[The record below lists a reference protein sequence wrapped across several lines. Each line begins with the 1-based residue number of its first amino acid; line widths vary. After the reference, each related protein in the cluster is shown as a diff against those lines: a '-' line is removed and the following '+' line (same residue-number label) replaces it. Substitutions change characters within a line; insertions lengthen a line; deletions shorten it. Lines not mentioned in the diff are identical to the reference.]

1 MQRSELI
8 HLNSLENFNK
18 QWHFVDELIYLLK
31 ILLNIETKVILS
43 FWYIYILHF
52 LLNRWMWKLSA
63 SRHPVRQQSSPRWWT
78 DQCGRPTGWNL
89 SQRQWPS
96 PSPRNQEMVCISK
109 PHQTGHFLS
118 QSVIKSVKGRYLGV
132 SLTKRD

>member
-43 FWYIYILHF
+43 FWYIYIFYILYWTGECGNCRPVVIQSD
-52 LLNRWMWKLSA
+52 NRVFFGGGRVNVVVRRGGTCPRDSD
-63 SRHPVRQQSSPRWWT
+63 RHPHPETRRWY
-78 DQCGRPTGWNL
+78 
-89 SQRQWPS
+89 
-96 PSPRNQEMVCISK
+96 V
-109 PHQTGHFLS
+109 S
-118 QSVIKSVKGRYLGV
+118 QSLIKPGTLYFRVSLNLLKIHVGV
-132 SLTKRD
+132 SESH